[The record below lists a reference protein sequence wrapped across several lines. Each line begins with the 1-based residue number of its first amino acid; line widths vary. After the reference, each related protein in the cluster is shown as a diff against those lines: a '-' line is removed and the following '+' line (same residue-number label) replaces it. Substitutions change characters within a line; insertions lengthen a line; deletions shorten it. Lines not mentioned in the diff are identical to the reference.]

1 MSTTVEFDN
10 DTAQSLERLRRES
23 GTGVPEAVNTLDRRG
38 LLTQKSDASEIRGQW
53 GLWVPAG
60 VRERSPRFGA
70 DTTPETGGS
79 VWNTTLYACASC

>member
-53 GLWVPAG
+53 GL
-60 VRERSPRFGA
+60 
-70 DTTPETGGS
+70 
-79 VWNTTLYACASC
+79 